1 MKSFFAKYRKAFGA
15 GIGTFLA
22 SFPLVGAID
31 GSAQGDLKV
40 LAAQA
45 AAAAI
50 TAVVTAMF
58 PANAVG

>member
-1 MKSFFAKYRKAFGA
+1 MKFFAKYRKAIGA
-15 GIGTFLA
+15 GVGTFLA

-45 AAAAI
+45 GAAAI
-50 TAVVTAMF
+50 GAVVTAAW
-58 PANAVG
+58 PANASE

>member
-1 MKSFFAKYRKAFGA
+1 MKSFFKKYRKAFGA
-15 GIGTFLA
+15 GVGTFLG

-45 AAAAI
+45 GAAAI
-50 TAVVTAMF
+50 SAFVTARF
-58 PANAVG
+58 PANDPA